1 MATITEGSSAD
12 FTVAFLDADGLAA
25 VPTAVRYRIDCMT
38 TGAQVKDWTSLSP
51 ASSVTVPLTPTE
63 NVMQS
68 ESNARETR
76 RVTVEASYAVAD
88 KIVDFEEFTLSN
100 SMGL

>member
-1 MATITEGSSAD
+1 MSTVNEGSSAD
-12 FTVAFLDADGLAA
+12 FVVSFRDADGDLA

-38 TGAQVKDWTSLSP
+38 TGAQIKDWTSLSA
-51 ASSVTVPLTPTE
+51 ASSVTVPMTPTE

-68 ESNARETR
+68 ESNSRETR
-76 RVTVEASYAVAD
+76 RVTIEASYAAAD
-88 KIVDFEEFTLSN
+88 KIVDFEEFTLAN